1 MDALTETDRRFQNA
15 KPGAWHHPANNSAG
29 DCPVSLN
36 NCDDDQY
43 GTVYRCEDCGKV
55 LEEDDL
61 NFDDDGIRLCN
72 LHYEYLL
79 ADTAAMSDEEYREM
93 YETPFTRSETQ
104 ERQ

>member
-1 MDALTETDRRFQNA
+1 MSFT
-15 KPGAWHHPANNSAG
+15 
-29 DCPVSLN
+29 
-36 NCDDDQY
+36 NCDDEQY

-55 LEEDDL
+55 LEDDDL

-93 YETPFTRSETQ
+93 YETPFVQPEAQ